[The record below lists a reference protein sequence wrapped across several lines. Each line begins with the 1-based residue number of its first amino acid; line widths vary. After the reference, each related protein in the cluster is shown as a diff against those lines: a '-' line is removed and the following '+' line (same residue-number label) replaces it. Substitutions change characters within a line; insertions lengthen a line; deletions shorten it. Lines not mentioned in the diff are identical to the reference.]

1 MWAEAIG
8 SGLCCARAAGDQALG
23 SWGGPVPYSLLQ
35 AHSLL
40 PHPQF
45 VDTPGNLP
53 PSMNLSQ
60 LLGLK
65 RNLSIHLAYE

>member
-1 MWAEAIG
+1 MWAEVIG
-8 SGLCCARAAGDQALG
+8 MWALLCQG
-23 SWGGPVPYSLLQ
+23 SRGPGPGKLCHIPYSLLQ

-65 RNLSIHLAYE
+65 KNLSILLAYE